1 MIYDTYIIVKTSM
14 YRKASKVE
22 SRMSG
27 HVLMWHN
34 TRDCRTSVRACELFR
49 GPVDRDSQAAVFRN
63 PENLCGFKSFFLATH
78 LFCYLAQDTGEP
90 FPLAQLPQS
99 RPTSRC

>member
-27 HVLMWHN
+27 HVLM
-34 TRDCRTSVRACELFR
+34 
-49 GPVDRDSQAAVFRN
+49 
-63 PENLCGFKSFFLATH
+63 
-78 LFCYLAQDTGEP
+78 
-90 FPLAQLPQS
+90 
-99 RPTSRC
+99 